1 MKEKSENPVI
11 VITGMHRSGTSL
23 VASLLQSAGIDIGQ
37 RLMTASEGNIKGHF
51 EDLDFV
57 EFHENIIKS
66 QGFSPEGWILEKK
79 IKVPE
84 QCLEK
89 AKEIINNRSKYSQFW
104 GWKDPR
110 STLFLDFWREQIP
123 EIFYIFLFR
132 SPWEVIDSLYRRGDE
147 IFLKN
152 PNFAADVWTNYNEI
166 VLDYH
171 QKYPL
176 ASCIVNIESII
187 NDHTCI
193 IKILEEI
200 LNIQLKTPETCYE
213 PSLFNRHLN
222 SSHRSTIIKTY
233 FPEAWDIYKK
243 MCFIDQHKNFDKAL
257 DNNNTTHIKDWVL
270 QDWIENKFQEK
281 SIKKYQKEISN
292 LDMSVS
298 WLQKRLADEE
308 KKIEHL
314 KNHQE
319 YLEHEISARDDI
331 INFMRASIFWKFRE
345 FWFKLKKDFN
355 SIQFRR

>member
-1 MKEKSENPVI
+1 MKEKLENPVI

-37 RLMTASEGNIKGHF
+37 RLMNAGEGNIKGHF

-57 EFHENIIKS
+57 EFHESILTS
-66 QGFSPEGWILEKK
+66 QGFSQQGWILEKRV
-79 IKVPE
+79 KV
-84 QCLEK
+84 QTQYLEK
-89 AKEIINNRSKYSQFW
+89 GKEIINNRRKHSQFW

-110 STLFLDFWREQIP
+110 TTLFLDFWREQIP

-147 IFLKN
+147 VFLKN
-152 PNFAADVWTNYNEI
+152 PNFAVDVWTNYNEI
-166 VLDYH
+166 ILDYH

-176 ASCIVNIESII
+176 ASCIINIESII
-187 NDHTCI
+187 NDYTCI
-193 IKILEEI
+193 IKILEET
-200 LNIQLKTPETCYE
+200 LNMQLKTPKPCYE
-213 PSLFNRHLN
+213 QSLFNHQLN
-222 SSHRSTIIKTY
+222 SFHRSTIIKTY

-243 MCFIDQHKNFDKAL
+243 MCFIDQHDNFDKAL
-257 DNNNTTHIKDWVL
+257 DYNKTTHIKDWVL

-281 SIKKYQKEISN
+281 SIKKYQEEISN

-298 WLQKRLADEE
+298 WLQERLADEE

-331 INFMRASIFWKFRE
+331 INFMQASNFWKFRE

-355 SIQFRR
+355 SIKFRS